1 LQASG
6 IIRQS
11 RSTGKTGHRFIVDAP
26 PRAYSLAQGNESPR
40 MNPTPGQ
47 SGFSGRTLEDG
58 VRFAQRMYRVRP
70 LGVALGAVCV
80 AGALWVQGAHP
91 IVWVTLALNAVAWPH
106 LAYLLARRS
115 ADPYRAERRNLLID
129 SASGGAWIAAIGFSA
144 APSAVIFSMMVMDK
158 VSVGG
163 LRFLA
168 RCLAAQ
174 VAAAALV
181 SFAMGFEL
189 HLQSTLAERV
199 AAVPLLVFYPLAIGL
214 TAYRLA
220 RRVRGQNQTLAA
232 LSSIDGLSGLLNRTH
247 WESVVAAEFQR
258 CRRIGHPSSVVM
270 IDIDHFKVI
279 NDRHGHPVGDA
290 AIRSIA
296 RVLRGALRLHDVPG
310 RYGGEEFGVVLP
322 GTDARGATLLAERIR
337 ARIES
342 AVLHP
347 EKGVRATASLGV
359 AEFEVR
365 DADHVDWIARAD
377 RALYRAKESG
387 RNRTWCD
394 APGETASQ
402 AQA

>member
-1 LQASG
+1 
-6 IIRQS
+6 
-11 RSTGKTGHRFIVDAP
+11 
-26 PRAYSLAQGNESPR
+26 

-47 SGFSGRTLEDG
+47 SGFSGRTPEDG
-58 VRFAQRMYRVRP
+58 LRFAQRMYRVRP

-80 AGALWVQGAHP
+80 GGTLWVQGAHP
-91 IVWVTLALNAVAWPH
+91 LVWVTLALNSLAWPH
-106 LAYLLARRS
+106 LAYRIARHS

-144 APSAVIFSMMVMDK
+144 APSVVIFSMMVMDK

-163 LRFLA
+163 LRFMV

-174 VAAAALV
+174 LAAAALV
-181 SFAMGFEL
+181 ALATGFEL
-189 HLQSTLAERV
+189 HLQSTLVERV
-199 AAVPLLVFYPLAIGL
+199 ATLPLLIVYPLAIGL

-247 WESVVAAEFQR
+247 WEAVVAAEFQR

-270 IDIDHFKVI
+270 IDIDHFKAI

-290 AIRSIA
+290 VIRAIA
-296 RVLRGALRLHDVPG
+296 RTLRATLRLHDVPG

-322 GTDARGATLLAERIR
+322 GTDIRGATLLAERIR

-342 AVLHP
+342 SVLHS
-347 EKGVRATASLGV
+347 EKAVRTTASLGV

-365 DADHVDWIARAD
+365 DADHEDWIARAD
-377 RALYRAKESG
+377 RALYAAKGAG
-387 RNRTWCD
+387 RNRIECCVS
-394 APGETASQ
+394 AEAS
-402 AQA
+402 AART